1 MKRSY
6 RLFLLYRNFHFF
18 NAVLGESQALA
29 CVNLKRLAP
38 PYDLVVK
45 LLYGCGLRLF
55 ECLRLRV
62 HCMNFDAG
70 ILTVHDGKGQ
80 KDRTVPLP
88 ETILPE
94 LRGHLESLKEN
105 YTHEEEFIEEG

>member
-1 MKRSY
+1 
-6 RLFLLYRNFHFF
+6 
-18 NAVLGESQALA
+18 
-29 CVNLKRLAP
+29 
-38 PYDLVVK
+38 
-45 LLYGCGLRLF
+45 
-55 ECLRLRV
+55 
-62 HCMNFDAG
+62 MNFDAG